1 MLIKINCLEKLFFF
15 YFLILDYLL
24 DYPSFSHVKEYDGPV
39 HIQYASYPARFN
51 SFNDWPIGL
60 NQKPG
65 AMAKAGFFYT
75 GKNLISLFQNK
86 ENIQF
91 FDQKLQIWHLEI
103 KLNIKYKI
111 F

>member
-1 MLIKINCLEKLFFF
+1 MTNNKQCWSRSTVWKNCFFL
-15 YFLILDYLL
+15 FLILDYLL

-51 SFNDWPIGL
+51 TFNDWPIGL

-75 GKNLISLFQNK
+75 GKNLI
-86 ENIQF
+86 
-91 FDQKLQIWHLEI
+91 
-103 KLNIKYKI
+103 I
-111 F
+111 FVLKQGEYTIF

>member
-1 MLIKINCLEKLFFF
+1 
-15 YFLILDYLL
+15 
-24 DYPSFSHVKEYDGPV
+24 
-39 HIQYASYPARFN
+39 
-51 SFNDWPIGL
+51 
-60 NQKPG
+60 
-65 AMAKAGFFYT
+65 MAKAGFFYT